1 MSLTTPAARRDLSY
15 HLHPATNLR
24 SVQTEGPLVITR
36 GEGVYVYD
44 DEGHRYLEGMAGLWC
59 ASLGFS
65 ERRLA
70 DAAYK
75 QMCELPFYH
84 SFAGK
89 VPAISTELAEAM
101 IRIAPAGM
109 SRALFA
115 NSGSEANDTAIKL
128 AWYVNNALGRPRK
141 KKIISRQRA
150 YHGVT
155 VATASLTGLAFA
167 HTDFDLP
174 IARILHTDCPHYYRG
189 AQPGESEE
197 AFAARLADSLEQL
210 ILRED
215 PDTVAAFF
223 AEPVMGAG
231 GVIVPPATYFD
242 RVQPIL
248 KKYDILFVA
257 DEVIC
262 GFGRTGNMFG
272 AQTFDLKPDIM
283 TLAKAL
289 SAGYL
294 PISANLVSG
303 KLYDILVAQSDKL
316 GIFGHGYTY
325 SSHPVPAAVALETLK
340 IYAERD
346 IVGHV
351 KRVGPRMQA
360 AIRSFADHPLIG
372 EARGIGLIGAVELVR
387 DKATKQS
394 FDAEGRR
401 RRVSCAARPA
411 PRCDPAQHARR
422 HRRVQS
428 AAHHH
433 RGRDRRDDAL
443 LRQGARRHL
452 GDGEGKRAS
461 RDRSTGTA
469 PGRCASALIDGHA
482 EDDHRHRREPR
493 DRARDGAALPRERLA
508 RHHRVARAA
517 SRRMPVEPRRART
530 SFSTCRS
537 STTSSRC
544 VEVMRGML
552 DDGELHALVN
562 NAGTRRRARA
572 ARGSIRSRP
581 TSRRGSRC
589 TTPISTRRC
598 C

>member
-1 MSLTTPAARRDLSY
+1 MSLTTPAARRDLSF

-24 SVQTEGPLVITR
+24 LVQTEGPLVITR

-44 DEGHRYLEGMAGLWC
+44 DEGRRYLEAMAGLWC

-70 DAAYK
+70 DAAYR

-89 VPAISTELAEAM
+89 VPAISTELAERVIGM
-101 IRIAPAGM
+101 APGGM
-109 SRALFA
+109 AKVLFA

-128 AWYVNNALGRPRK
+128 AWYVNNALDRPRK
-141 KKIISRQRA
+141 KKIISRLRA

-155 VATASLTGLAFA
+155 IASGSLTGLSFA

-174 IARILHTDCPHYYRG
+174 IARILHADCPHYYRG
-189 AQPGESEE
+189 GLPGESEE
-197 AFAARLADSLEQL
+197 AFAARLAANLEQL
-210 ILRED
+210 ILQEG

-248 KKYDILFVA
+248 RKYDILFVV

-272 AQTFDLKPDIM
+272 SQTFNLQPDIM

-289 SAGYL
+289 SAGYI

-303 KLYDILVAQSDKL
+303 KLYDILLAQSDKL

-340 IYAERD
+340 IYDERD
-346 IVGHV
+346 IVAQV
-351 KRVGPRMQA
+351 RRVGPRMQA
-360 AIRSFADHPLIG
+360 GIRSYADHPLIG

-394 FDAEGRR
+394 FDPKAGVAAHLVRR
-401 RRVSCAARPA
+401 
-411 PRCDPAQHARR
+411 AQHHGVILRNMPGDIVAF
-422 HRRVQS
+422 S
-428 AAHHH
+428 PPLIISEAEIDEMIGGF
-433 RGRDRRDDAL
+433 GRA
-443 LRQGARRHL
+443 
-452 GDGEGKRAS
+452 
-461 RDRSTGTA
+461 
-469 PGRCASALIDGHA
+469 
-482 EDDHRHRREPR
+482 
-493 DRARDGAALPRERLA
+493 
-508 RHHRVARAA
+508 
-517 SRRMPVEPRRART
+517 
-530 SFSTCRS
+530 
-537 STTSSRC
+537 
-544 VEVMRGML
+544 L
-552 DDGELHALVN
+552 DDTWAMVKDRGLV
-562 NAGTRRRARA
+562 
-572 ARGSIRSRP
+572 
-581 TSRRGSRC
+581 
-589 TTPISTRRC
+589 
-598 C
+598 

>member
-1 MSLTTPAARRDLSY
+1 MSLTTPAARRDLSF

-24 SVQTEGPLVITR
+24 SVQAEGPLVITR

-44 DEGHRYLEGMAGLWC
+44 DEGNRYLEGMAGLWC

-70 DAAYK
+70 EAAYR

-89 VPAISTELAEAM
+89 VPAISTELAERLIGM
-101 IRIAPAGM
+101 APAGM
-109 SRALFA
+109 AKVLFA

-128 AWYVNNALGRPRK
+128 AWYINNALGRPQK

-155 VATASLTGLAFA
+155 IASGSLTGLAFA

-189 AQPGESEE
+189 AQAGESEE
-197 AFAARLADSLEQL
+197 AFAARLAANLEQL
-210 ILRED
+210 ILREG

-248 KKYDILFVA
+248 KKYDILFVV

-262 GFGRTGNMFG
+262 GFGRTGHMFG
-272 AQTFDLKPDIM
+272 SQTFNLQPDVM

-289 SAGYL
+289 SAGYV

-303 KLYDILVAQSDKL
+303 KVYEILLAQSDKL

-340 IYAERD
+340 IYDELD
-346 IVGHV
+346 IVAQV
-351 KRVGPRMQA
+351 RRVGPRMQA
-360 AIRSFADHPLIG
+360 GIRSFADHPLIG
-372 EARGIGLIGAVELVR
+372 EARGIGLIGAVEIVC

-394 FDAEGRR
+394 FEPKAGVAAYLVRR
-401 RRVSCAARPA
+401 
-411 PRCDPAQHARR
+411 AQHHGAI
-422 HRRVQS
+422 
-428 AAHHH
+428 
-433 RGRDRRDDAL
+433 
-443 LRQGARRHL
+443 LRNMP
-452 GDGEGKRAS
+452 GDIVAFSPPLVISETEIDEMMACFGKA
-461 RDRSTGTA
+461 
-469 PGRCASALIDGHA
+469 
-482 EDDHRHRREPR
+482 
-493 DRARDGAALPRERLA
+493 
-508 RHHRVARAA
+508 
-517 SRRMPVEPRRART
+517 
-530 SFSTCRS
+530 
-537 STTSSRC
+537 
-544 VEVMRGML
+544 L
-552 DDGELHALVN
+552 DDTWAMVKEKGLA
-562 NAGTRRRARA
+562 
-572 ARGSIRSRP
+572 
-581 TSRRGSRC
+581 
-589 TTPISTRRC
+589 
-598 C
+598 

>member
-1 MSLTTPAARRDLSY
+1 MSLTSPAARRDQSF

-24 SVQTEGPLVITR
+24 TLQKEGPLVITR

-44 DEGHRYLEGMAGLWC
+44 DEGRRYLEGMSGLWC

-70 DAAYK
+70 EAAHR

-89 VPAISTELAEAM
+89 VPAIATELAERL
-101 IRIAPAGM
+101 IRMAPAGM
-109 SRALFA
+109 GKVLFA

-128 AWYVNNALGRPRK
+128 AWYVNNALGRPQK

-155 VATASLTGLAFA
+155 IAAASLTGLAFA
-167 HTDFDLP
+167 QQDFDLP

-189 AQPGESEE
+189 AKAGETEE
-197 AFAARLADSLEQL
+197 AFAARLADNLERL
-210 ILRED
+210 ILREG

-242 RVQPIL
+242 RIQPLL
-248 KKYDILFVA
+248 KKYDILFVV
-257 DEVIC
+257 DEVIS

-289 SAGYL
+289 SAGYQ
-294 PISANLVSG
+294 PISASLVTNA
-303 KLYDILVAQSDKL
+303 LYDILLAQSDKL

-340 IYAERD
+340 IYEERD
-346 IVGHV
+346 IVAQV
-351 KRVGPRMQA
+351 RRVGPRMQA
-360 AIRSFADHPLIG
+360 AIRSHADHPLIG

-394 FDAEGRR
+394 FDPKAGVAAHLVRR
-401 RRVSCAARPA
+401 
-411 PRCDPAQHARR
+411 AQHHGAILRNMPGD
-422 HRRVQS
+422 VVAFS
-428 AAHHH
+428 PPLIISESEIDEMMACF
-433 RGRDRRDDAL
+433 GRALDDTWTMVK
-443 LRQGARRHL
+443 
-452 GDGEGKRAS
+452 EK
-461 RDRSTGTA
+461 
-469 PGRCASALIDGHA
+469 
-482 EDDHRHRREPR
+482 
-493 DRARDGAALPRERLA
+493 RLA
-508 RHHRVARAA
+508 
-517 SRRMPVEPRRART
+517 
-530 SFSTCRS
+530 
-537 STTSSRC
+537 
-544 VEVMRGML
+544 
-552 DDGELHALVN
+552 
-562 NAGTRRRARA
+562 
-572 ARGSIRSRP
+572 
-581 TSRRGSRC
+581 
-589 TTPISTRRC
+589 
-598 C
+598 